1 MWYILFFRRVNMNIG
16 NSMMIQTFPQKTE
29 YMICVACGRR
39 FISSFRHPHQKYCK
53 HPQCIRDRNVLRQ
66 RKSTQR
72 HRKDRTHRLKTSRR
86 KHKEYLRRKERK
98 SQCPPPE
105 RAETWHDP
113 VSRVIWIYIPGADKL
128 CHRNYER
135 RRFKPSAQPLL

>member
-1 MWYILFFRRVNMNIG
+1 
-16 NSMMIQTFPQKTE
+16 MMIQAFSQKTE

-39 FISSFRHPHQKYCK
+39 FIPSFRHPHQKYCK

-66 RKSTQR
+66 RKSTQQ

-98 SQCPPPE
+98 SQRPPPE

-113 VSRVIWIYIPGADKL
+113 VTPRNLDLYFLGLISYATGTTNATDLSRL
-128 CHRNYER
+128 RSRCYEIGKNICLR
-135 RRFKPSAQPLL
+135 R